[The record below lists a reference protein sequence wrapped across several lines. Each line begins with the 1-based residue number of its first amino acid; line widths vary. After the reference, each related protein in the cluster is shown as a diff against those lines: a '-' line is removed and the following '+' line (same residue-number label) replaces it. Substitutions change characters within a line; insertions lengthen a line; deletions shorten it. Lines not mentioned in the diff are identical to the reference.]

1 MMNGRLWQWLRSS
14 LANGH
19 AAIASLLGLHTTWI
33 MPANVIETHILM
45 NELIVYDCCQ
55 SQARHLYYWMDSY
68 KSALG
73 AEVRA
78 LRWQT
83 WSWCHFCCLSILLS
97 GGSVKLKQ
105 TYYYFLV
112 L

>member
-68 KSALG
+68 KLALG
-73 AEVRA
+73 VEVHA
-78 LRWQT
+78 TVAKVELVSFLLFVYTPIRWLCKTQAN
-83 WSWCHFCCLSILLS
+83 I
-97 GGSVKLKQ
+97 
-105 TYYYFLV
+105 V